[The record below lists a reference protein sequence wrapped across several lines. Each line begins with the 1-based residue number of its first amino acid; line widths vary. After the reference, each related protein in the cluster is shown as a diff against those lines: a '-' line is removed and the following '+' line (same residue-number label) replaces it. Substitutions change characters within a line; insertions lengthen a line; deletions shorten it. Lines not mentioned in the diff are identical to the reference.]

1 MYAPAS
7 DDGSVLPPRRLSHRP
22 EQAFSAVGIVRM
34 QARSARRHERFRN

>member
-7 DDGSVLPPRRLSHRP
+7 DDGSVLASRRLSHCP

-34 QARSARRHERFRN
+34 QARSARRHERLRN